1 MSVRYDLN
9 YARSILLKV
18 NFYISG
24 EDDVSPL
31 GKLIPFTQDQLA
43 NPHSRLEKPHS
54 EGDLTHDFERRRPGS
69 NCARSAAVRSVALPA
84 LHVEVHQANCAR
96 NGHLRV
102 AKGKGKDVSG
112 IDLGGD

>member
-9 YARSILLKV
+9 YAGNILSKV

-24 EDDVSPL
+24 EDDVSPWV
-31 GKLIPFTQDQLA
+31 KLILFTQDQLA
-43 NPHSRLEKPHS
+43 NPHSRLEKPHR
-54 EGDLTHDFERRRPGS
+54 EGDLTHDSERRRRGS
-69 NCARSAAVRSVALPA
+69 NCARSAAVRSVTLPA

-96 NGHLRV
+96 NGRLRV